1 MTSNIPPSLLD
12 VPPAGERLIDVIS
25 VQSQV
30 AFGNVGNTIA
40 VQVLQ
45 ALGLQVAQVPTVVLS
60 NAPHY
65 PSMHGGPL
73 ALDWFEG
80 ILDDLEARQVAT
92 RALRVQVGYLGSP
105 AQGRV
110 LAGWLDR
117 MQALNPALQ
126 VQIDPVMG
134 DHDSGLYTDPAL
146 LPVWRDHLLSRAQGL
161 TPNHFELEQLT
172 GSTLRTLDECVD
184 AAQCLI
190 TGRTEWVIVTSA
202 APADCSLGR
211 VKLVIVSKQR
221 EVEILEHAAIDH
233 PVKGVGDL
241 FAALVGGRLLA
252 GTALTEAVRR
262 ACDDVVAVLCEV
274 KSRGWQELA
283 LPREIVRG
291 W

>member
-1 MTSNIPPSLLD
+1 MSKIPPSKLA
-12 VPPAGERLIDVIS
+12 VPPAGERLVDIIS

-30 AFGNVGNTIA
+30 AWGNVGNNIA

-45 ALGLQVAQVPTVVLS
+45 VLGWQVAPVPTVVLS

-73 ALDWFEG
+73 PLDWFEG

-117 MQALNPALQ
+117 MQALNPDLQ

-172 GSTLRTLDECVD
+172 GRALRTLDDCLE
-184 AAQCLI
+184 AARGLI
-190 TGRTEWVIVTSA
+190 GGRTEWVVVTSA
-202 APADCSLGR
+202 APDTCAPEQMTLM
-211 VKLVIVSKQR
+211 LVTGN
-221 EVEILEHAAIDH
+221 EHEIIQHPAVDH
-233 PVKGVGDL
+233 PVKGVGDM
-241 FAALVGGRLLA
+241 FAALVSGRMLGGM
-252 GTALTEAVRR
+252 ALSQAVHR
-262 ACDDVVAVLCEV
+262 ACEDVLSVLRDG
-274 KSRGWQELA
+274 KARGWQELA
-283 LPREIVRG
+283 LPRDIAKD

>member
-1 MTSNIPPSLLD
+1 MSKIPPSKLA
-12 VPPAGERLIDVIS
+12 VPPAGERLIDIIS
-25 VQSQV
+25 IQSQV
-30 AFGNVGNTIA
+30 AWGNVGNNIA

-45 ALGLQVAQVPTVVLS
+45 ALGLQVAPVPTVVLS

-65 PSMHGGPL
+65 PSMHGGPVP
-73 ALDWFEG
+73 LDWFEG

-117 MQALNPALQ
+117 MQALNPHLQ

-172 GSTLRTLDECVD
+172 GRTLCTLDDCIE
-184 AAQCLI
+184 AAQGLLG
-190 TGRTEWVIVTSA
+190 GRTEWVVVTSA
-202 APADCSLGR
+202 APSECTPGR
-211 VKLVIVSKQR
+211 VTLALVTAAGH
-221 EVEILEHAAIDH
+221 EVMEHDAIDH

-241 FAALVGGRLLA
+241 FAALISGRVMGG
-252 GTALTEAVRR
+252 LTLDGAVRR
-262 ACDDVVAVLCEV
+262 ACDDVVAVLRDG
-274 KSRGWQELA
+274 KARGWQELA
-283 LPREIVRG
+283 LPAEIAKR

>member
-1 MTSNIPPSLLD
+1 MSNKIPPSKLA
-12 VPPAGERLIDVIS
+12 VPPAGERLIDIIS

-30 AFGNVGNTIA
+30 AWGNVGNNIA

-45 ALGLQVAQVPTVVLS
+45 ALGLQVAPVPTVVLS

-65 PSMHGGPL
+65 PSMHGGPVP
-73 ALDWFEG
+73 LDWFEG

-172 GSTLRTLDECVD
+172 GRTLRTLDDCID
-184 AAQCLI
+184 TARGLI
-190 TGRTEWVIVTSA
+190 GGRTEWVVVTSA
-202 APADCSLGR
+202 APAECSLGR
-211 VKLVIVSKQR
+211 VKLALVTAAGH
-221 EVEILEHAAIDH
+221 EVMEHEAVDH
-233 PVKGVGDL
+233 PVKGVGDM
-241 FAALVGGRLLA
+241 FAALISGRVMGGVD
-252 GTALTEAVRR
+252 LTEAVRR
-262 ACDDVVAVLCEV
+262 ACDDVVTVLRDG
-274 KSRGWQELA
+274 KARGWQELA
-283 LPREIVRG
+283 LPREIVKG

>member
-1 MTSNIPPSLLD
+1 MSKIPPSKLA
-12 VPPAGERLIDVIS
+12 VPPAGERLIDIIS

-30 AFGNVGNTIA
+30 AWGNVGNNIA

-45 ALGLQVAQVPTVVLS
+45 ALGWQVAPVPTIVLS

-65 PSMHGGPL
+65 PTMHGGPVP
-73 ALDWFEG
+73 LDWFEG
-80 ILDDLEARQVAT
+80 ILDDMEARQVAT

-117 MQALNPALQ
+117 MQALNPGLQ

-146 LPVWRDHLLSRAQGL
+146 LPVWRDHLLARAQGL

-172 GSTLRTLDECVD
+172 GRTLSTLDECID
-184 AAQCLI
+184 AAQGLLE
-190 TGRTEWVIVTSA
+190 GRTEWVVVTSA
-202 APADCSLGR
+202 APAQCSPGR
-211 VKLVIVSKQR
+211 VKLAMVTR
-221 EVEILEHAAIDH
+221 AGHEVMEHEAVDH
-233 PVKGVGDL
+233 PVKGVGDM
-241 FAALVGGRLLA
+241 FAALISGRVMGGLELPQ
-252 GTALTEAVRR
+252 AVRL
-262 ACDDVVAVLCEV
+262 ACADVVTVLRNG
-274 KSRGWQELA
+274 KARGWQELA
-283 LPREIVRG
+283 LPKEIARE